1 MLDQKI
7 SQEFRFKKIDETRIY
22 FIEGIKQS
30 YLMIKK
36 YQTFWMVLNYNK
48 HLLILVSMFSS
59 CISIYN
65 FASLVDIP
73 IGIVSSAVG
82 LNICA
87 ITARIKKYNS
97 IT

>member
-48 HLLILVSMFSS
+48 HLLILGSMFNS
-59 CISIYN
+59 CTSIYN